1 MLSLKESIFEG
12 GGGKSIY
19 LKSYSEKHNS
29 FDIQS
34 FFLILPR
41 EKSVSICFT
50 FTFSLFIFM
59 SLLISWSIAFDT
71 IIQTV
76 WNFRDN
82 DIEQHSDL
90 HLSLFAPIVRR
101 EYGWTAA
108 NIAFSLAL
116 LGKTPH
122 IIATAGND
130 SSVYI
135 EYLENLGIKTELI
148 HTIPTLPSLQSIIV
162 HDDAHGQINI
172 FHPGAMNMS
181 GEISHGKSHFEYAI
195 IAPDSGEGMIRRLT
209 ECKESGIFSIFD
221 PGQAMVSLNKEQL
234 ISLVEKADI
243 TIMNEPERTQFE
255 ATTGEDYT
263 RISERNSHIA
273 IVTLGEKW
281 AMILEWAKQTIIP
294 TQKIE
299 NIVDATGCGDAFRSG
314 ILYGLSEWW
323 TLEKSVQLGNII
335 GSIKIQ
341 YMGAQNHTLHKD
353 TLNAIGNTLYGEKF
367 FD

>member
-1 MLSLKESIFEG
+1 
-12 GGGKSIY
+12 
-19 LKSYSEKHNS
+19 
-29 FDIQS
+29 
-34 FFLILPR
+34 
-41 EKSVSICFT
+41 
-50 FTFSLFIFM
+50 M
-59 SLLISWSIAFDT
+59 SLLISGSIAFDT

-76 WNFRDN
+76 GNFRDN
-82 DIEQHSDL
+82 DIDRESDL
-90 HLSLFAPIVRR
+90 HLSLFAPVVRR
-101 EYGWTAA
+101 EYGGTAA

-130 SSVYI
+130 SESYI
-135 EYLENLGIKTELI
+135 EYLKNLGIKTELI
-148 HTIPTLPSLQSIIV
+148 HTIPTSPSLQSIIV

-172 FHPGAMNMS
+172 FHPGAMSMS

-209 ECKESGIFSIFD
+209 ECKASGIFSIFD

-234 ISLVEKADI
+234 ISLVEMAEI
-243 TIMNEPERTQFE
+243 TIMNEPERIQFE
-255 ATTGEDYT
+255 ATTGVDYT
-263 RISERNSHIA
+263 TIARKNNHVA
-273 IVTLGEKW
+273 IVTLGDNG
-281 AMILEWAKQTIIP
+281 AMILEGEKKTIVP

-314 ILYGLSEWW
+314 LLYGLSEGW

-353 TLNAIGNTLYGEKF
+353 TLNAIGNALYSENF